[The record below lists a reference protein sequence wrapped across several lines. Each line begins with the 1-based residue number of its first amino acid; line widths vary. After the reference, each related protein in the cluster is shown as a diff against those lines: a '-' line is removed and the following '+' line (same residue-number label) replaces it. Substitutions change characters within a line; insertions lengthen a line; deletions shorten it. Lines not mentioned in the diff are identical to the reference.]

1 MDVDVEAMLEAPFQ
15 EKPVSEASLFID
27 TRMGILIKGNMIQR
41 REKND
46 TGMKENADPHVRHI
60 IVLAQDLNDPTP
72 DIAAEDIV
80 VVRHTVDRVHDLPLE
95 KVDTGVSLR
104 GMTEEDMT
112 AREDA
117 AVALTE
123 TCTMASFN
131 QCHSRRRGR
140 GNRSPSPPVPE
151 IERDRRTVFVTQ
163 LAQRLKTSE
172 LEDFFAQAGRVRD
185 ARIISDRNSKRSKG
199 VGYVEFYEEGSVQNA
214 LAMSGQKLLGIPV
227 LVQLTEA
234 EKNRIAMQAQQNA
247 LLAARDQEMFCQ
259 RLYVGSLHFSLTEDD
274 VRQIFEPFGA
284 LEFVDLHKDPET
296 GRSKGFAFIQ
306 HAQDAKQALNKMNG
320 FEVAGRN
327 LKVGLVT
334 DKSTGLGYGL
344 DDEDDSAGIAL
355 NSLSRAELMK
365 KLAARQTDLM
375 EEDDEPVMPLT
386 AMPNIPVSASR
397 TVMLNNM
404 FNPEEETEPSWV
416 RDLESDVKDECLQYG
431 DVDHIHVN
439 EDSLGEVFLK
449 FGKVDSAEKAV
460 KALNGRW
467 FGGKQI
473 TATYVPEAIYN
484 AKFSLN

>member
-123 TCTMASFN
+123 K
-131 QCHSRRRGR
+131 
-140 GNRSPSPPVPE
+140 

>member
-1 MDVDVEAMLEAPFQ
+1 MQLRLVSALVWRRKYDSQSIVYTGRFLGLLLEEVLERIYVQQALSVAVRVVM
-15 EKPVSEASLFID
+15 ERSDRVLRIVVLVLDRTDPV
-27 TRMGILIKGNMIQR
+27 
-41 REKND
+41 
-46 TGMKENADPHVRHI
+46 
-60 IVLAQDLNDPTP
+60 P
-72 DIAAEDIV
+72 DIAVEDIAAV
-80 VVRHTVDRVHDLPLE
+80 LHTVDLVHVLLIEKAEKAEKAGKEE
-95 KVDTGVSLR
+95 KVRIVVHH
-104 GMTEEDMT
+104 GMTEEGMK
-112 AREDA
+112 ARED
-117 AVALTE
+117 VAEAMTE
-123 TCTMASFN
+123 A
-131 QCHSRRRGR
+131 GAE
-140 GNRSPSPPVPE
+140 V
-151 IERDRRTVFVTQ
+151 V
-163 LAQRLKTSE
+163 RLKTSE
-172 LEDFFAQAGRVRD
+172 LEDFFSQAGRVRD
-185 ARIISDRNSKRSKG
+185 ARIIADRNSKRSKG

-274 VRQIFEPFGA
+274 VRQIFEPFGP

-306 HAQDAKQALNKMNG
+306 HAKDAKEALNKMNG

-375 EEDDEPVMPLT
+375 EEDNEPVMPLT

-404 FNPEEETEPSWV
+404 FNPEEWVLSVVTELGGIKRISCIFRETEPNWV
-416 RDLESDVKDECLQYG
+416 RELESDVKEECLQYG
-431 DVDHIHVN
+431 SIDHIHVN
-439 EDSLGEVFLK
+439 DDSMGEVYLK
-449 FGKVDSAEKAV
+449 FSKVDSAEKAF

-473 TATYVPEAIYN
+473 TASYVPEAIYN